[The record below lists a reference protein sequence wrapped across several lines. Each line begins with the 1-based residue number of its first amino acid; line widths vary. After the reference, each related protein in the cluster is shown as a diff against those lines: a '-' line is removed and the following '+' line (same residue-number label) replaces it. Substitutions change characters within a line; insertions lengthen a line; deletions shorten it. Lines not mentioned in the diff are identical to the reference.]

1 MILTVATGMM
11 NAANWLYHAVMS
23 RTLGPVDYGALSA
36 LMGLLLVLTVPVNTI
51 QMGISAF
58 VALGD
63 ANRDEAALKRTLS
76 RSLRTFLLFGVG
88 AFAILALLSGWLA
101 GVLKLRSSVPILMIG
116 SVLVPWAVLP
126 VFRGFLQGTQRFA
139 ALGASLVTEAVI
151 KLAAGAVLV
160 TLGLGLGGAA
170 AGVGLGP
177 IVALGLTV
185 LALRAVFHARADK
198 DDAVQ
203 ETDSV
208 QLTTMLRSLVPYAL
222 AIACFT
228 LLTQA
233 DVVLVK
239 ALFPPHDA
247 GVYAAASTGGKIVL
261 NLTGALPMV
270 MLPEIV
276 RRNAANEDGRSI
288 LIRGLVYGG
297 VAGGAVVIL
306 YALAPIHVIRVIF
319 GSQYLESTPF
329 LWPLGLAMLAY
340 ELALFGVYYQLGIR
354 RINFIWPLAALA
366 AALPVLFWIS
376 RDDMQRVP
384 LVMVGLG
391 VLTFAVAWRGVF
403 RRTPM

>member
-1 MILTVATGMM
+1 
-11 NAANWLYHAVMS
+11 
-23 RTLGPVDYGALSA
+23 
-36 LMGLLLVLTVPVNTI
+36 MGLLLVLTVPVNTI

-63 ANRDEAALKRTLS
+63 ANRDEVALKRTLS
-76 RSLRTFLLFGVG
+76 GSLRTFLLFGVG

-160 TLGLGLGGAA
+160 ALGLGLGGAA

-185 LALRAVFHARADK
+185 LALRALFHARADD
-198 DDAVQ
+198 DDAGQ

-239 ALFPPHDA
+239 ALFSPHDA

-276 RRNAANEDGRSI
+276 RRNAANKDGRSV
-288 LIRGLVYGG
+288 LMRGLFYGG

-306 YALAPIHVIRVIF
+306 YALAPTHVIRLIF

-354 RINFIWPLAALA
+354 RINFIWPLAVLA
-366 AALPVLFWIS
+366 AALPVLLWIS
-376 RDDMQRVP
+376 RDDMRKVP
-384 LVMVGLG
+384 VVMVVLG
-391 VLTFAVAWRGVF
+391 VLTFAVAWWGVL
-403 RRTPM
+403 RRPTPV